1 MCSTGFAVGISL
13 LSLTIAGLTTF
24 RTVLFQRDDIRFV
37 VGDSLRVTR
46 DKTNFRLDEDQEFTF
61 INSGNRQAVI
71 SGLWGQLVLVTDPNA
86 QCDNRFFKSI
96 FVDASPIVLK
106 PGDIQPLICESASG
120 VSMEKG
126 KRWAPFPRR
135 QRGTR
140 LKVPRLRGVL
150 CHDTGQFIG
159 QGGAPAICV
168 AAGQWVFSNAFR
180 AIRQGGATQG
190 AATDESWLWLTCSD
204 HRSRVSSEPLR
215 LRWQTGH

>member
-86 QCDNRFFKSI
+86 QCDNRFFKSR

-106 PGDIQPLICESASG
+106 PGDIQPLHAKVRQEYPWKKEKDGLHFHEDKEEPGSKYLVCVEFFVTTPDSSSVRG
-120 VSMEKG
+120 VHPLYALPPDNGSFQTPSELFG
-126 KRWAPFPRR
+126 KEEP
-135 QRGTR
+135 
-140 LKVPRLRGVL
+140 LKVLQRTSLGF
-150 CHDTGQFIG
+150 G
-159 QGGAPAICV
+159 
-168 AAGQWVFSNAFR
+168 
-180 AIRQGGATQG
+180 
-190 AATDESWLWLTCSD
+190 
-204 HRSRVSSEPLR
+204 
-215 LRWQTGH
+215 